1 MVQLKQQL
9 KTLAEND
16 LPKLFTQFREVT
28 AVSPAELNE
37 IIQLEIRFRSNESE
51 YHGGR
56 VSLDDYRLEY
66 NRILNAVLFRIDAL
80 KAENFSDTPK
90 SEQHVLHD
98 YHRYTCDR
106 IDQSDRFQQFFS
118 ERRNEKVHF
127 FYLYGMDVQ
136 SHGGMFKRIAFDL
149 EGRLRDYLNPGMETG
164 CKSIQVEMT
173 LGVGGDPE
181 VYKQNILK
189 DLFAALSVR
198 VNEHEPLTRKNI
210 TWLRE
215 NSPVLQGLGASDYVC
230 IFAGISQWDWDKEM
244 TPAITRWFI
253 NEFCQGDLPEDS
265 PTYLFFFAI
274 IYEED
279 DSQIEQ
285 EVEAVISQATSVHA
299 LPELNMVQ
307 MRDIGAWFSRYKFIA
322 SSASELKNMRQQYF
336 GQAGEYVMEDVEIKL
351 KQLIDEYNRKFL

>member
-1 MVQLKQQL
+1 MVKHKQQL
-9 KTLAEND
+9 KALAEND
-16 LPKLFTQFREVT
+16 LPKLFTQLRELLS
-28 AVSPAELNE
+28 ASPAELNE

-51 YHGGR
+51 HHGSR
-56 VSLDDYRLEY
+56 ISLDDYKLEF

-80 KAENFSDTPK
+80 PSESLSDESK
-90 SEQHVLHD
+90 GEQLVLHD

-106 IDQSDRFQQFFS
+106 VDQSDRFQQFFT
-118 ERRNEKVHF
+118 EKRDAKVHF

-136 SHGGMFKRIAFDL
+136 SHSGMFKRIAFDL
-149 EGRLRDYLNPGMETG
+149 EGRLRDYLNPGLETG

-173 LGVGGDPE
+173 LGVCGDPE

-198 VNEHEPLTRKNI
+198 VNEHEPLTSKNI
-210 TWLRE
+210 AWLRE
-215 NSPVLQGLGASDYVC
+215 NSPVLQGLGANDFVC
-230 IFAGISQWDWDKEM
+230 IFAGISQWDWDKER
-244 TPAITRWFI
+244 TPAVTRWFI
-253 NEFCQGDLPEDS
+253 NEFCQVEMPEDS

-279 DSQIEQ
+279 DSDIEQ
-285 EVEAVISQATSVHA
+285 EVEAVISQSVSVHA

-322 SSASELKNMRQQYF
+322 PTAGELKDLRQQYF
-336 GQAGEYVMEDVEIKL
+336 GQAGEYVMEEVEIKL
-351 KQLIDEYNRKFL
+351 KRLIDEYNRKFI